1 MKFFR
6 TFLRPA
12 SVHNLSVLT
21 VQTAIQARSAAEQPF
36 HYHLEKQLKIMKHLS
51 PNSKMELFENKE
63 NAVVGFIRNGVMF
76 IFKLSA
82 DKSAM
87 KISTYGARQKKR
99 GSCTD
104 QKGNLGQN
112 NQDRRPQ
119 NIIYYGCKLA

>member
-1 MKFFR
+1 
-6 TFLRPA
+6 
-12 SVHNLSVLT
+12 
-21 VQTAIQARSAAEQPF
+21 
-36 HYHLEKQLKIMKHLS
+36 
-51 PNSKMELFENKE
+51 MELFENKE